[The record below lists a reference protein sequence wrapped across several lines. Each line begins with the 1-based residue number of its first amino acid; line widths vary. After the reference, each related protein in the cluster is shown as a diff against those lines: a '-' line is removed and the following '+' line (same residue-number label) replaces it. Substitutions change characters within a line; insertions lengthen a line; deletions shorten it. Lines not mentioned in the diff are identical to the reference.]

1 MNVFFDTIGCRLNQ
15 AEIERYARQ
24 FRAAGH
30 HVVSSSREADLVIIN
45 TCSVTSEAASDSRQ
59 KIRQAG
65 RHEGVRIVVTG
76 CLATLDCD
84 HLMDF
89 PFVEKC
95 ISNSRKDF
103 LSEDILG
110 VSSILHVEEK
120 REPIPGNRQR
130 TRAFIKCQDGCDHFC
145 TYCITRFARG
155 QSRSISYNQIIDDI
169 HVAEKGGAKEVVL
182 CGVQLGSWG
191 KDQLPQNNLT
201 DLINHILE
209 ESTIPRMRLSS
220 IEPWDLNDDFFKLWT
235 NPRLCRQLHLPLQSG
250 CGKTLERMGRKC
262 SPETYRGYVDA
273 ARRECPEIAI
283 TTDIMVGFP
292 GENEDDFIESVA
304 FVDSIDFAGGHVF
317 NFSPRSITPASRMTG
332 QVPMSIRKSRSR
344 VMRKILDFS
353 KSNYHQSFIGKTID
367 VLWESAAKTMDD
379 RWLLDGLTD
388 NYIRVYSI
396 SKEPRRNEID
406 RVRLISARDDG
417 LFGENPQDPPS

>member
-30 HVVSSSREADLVIIN
+30 IVVSSPREADLVVIN

-65 RHEGVRIVVTG
+65 RSKGVRIVVTG
-76 CLATLDCD
+76 CLATLERDR
-84 HLMDF
+84 LMDL

-95 ISNSRKDF
+95 ISNSRKDI
-103 LSEDILG
+103 LPEDILG
-110 VSSILHVEEK
+110 ISSILQVEEK
-120 REPIPGNRQR
+120 REPLPGQRLR

-169 HVAEKGGAKEVVL
+169 HAAEKGGAKEVVL

-191 KDQLPQNNLT
+191 KDYQPKNNLT
-201 DLINHILE
+201 DLINRILE
-209 ESTIPRMRLSS
+209 ASTIPRVRLSS
-220 IEPWDLNDDFFKLWT
+220 IEPWDLNDDFFKLWK

-250 CGKTLERMGRKC
+250 CGRTLERMGRKC
-262 SPETYRGYVDA
+262 NPETYRGYVEA
-273 ARRECPEIAI
+273 ARQVCPEIAI
-283 TTDIMVGFP
+283 TIDIMVGFP
-292 GENEDDFIESVA
+292 GETEDDFIESVA
-304 FVDSIDFAGGHVF
+304 FVDSINFAGGHVF

-332 QVPMSIRKSRSR
+332 QVPMPIRKSRSQ

-353 KSNYHQSFIGKTID
+353 RSNYNKCFIGKTID

-379 RWLLDGLTD
+379 QWLLDGLTD

-396 SKEPRRNEID
+396 SKEPRWNEID
-406 RVRLISARDDG
+406 RVHLMSARDDG
-417 LFGENPQDPPS
+417 LLGEIL